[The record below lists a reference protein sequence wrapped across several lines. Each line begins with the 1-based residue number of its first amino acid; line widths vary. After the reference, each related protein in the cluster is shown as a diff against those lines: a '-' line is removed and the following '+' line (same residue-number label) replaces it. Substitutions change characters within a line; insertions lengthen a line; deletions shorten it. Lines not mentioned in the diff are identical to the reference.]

1 MRLIERAWYARRHPL
16 ALLLSPLSALFGW
29 LAGRR
34 RAGYASGTRT
44 VTRLPVPVIVIG
56 NLTVGGTGKTPL
68 TAALASGLRAAGYT
82 PGIVSRGYGGQAE
95 MPMAVTIDSSPAQV
109 GDEPLLLAR
118 ATHAPIYVC
127 RQRAAAAQALL
138 ATHPGVDL
146 ILCDDGLQHYALGRD
161 IELCVVDGLRGFGN
175 GRLLP
180 AGPLREPVGRLQSV
194 DAVIVNGAGN
204 LPAHPQAYRMQ
215 LVPGMPY
222 RLDNATISCA
232 ADALP
237 GPLTAMCGIG
247 NPQRFFATLQS
258 LDLQFAERDFPD
270 HHAYTAAD
278 LPAGTLIVTEKDAVK
293 LAAMPDLGSAGA
305 RIWVLP
311 VTAVIQ
317 PDLIAWLSEKLKHGR
332 QTA

>member
-1 MRLIERAWYARRHPL
+1 MRLIERAWYAPRHPL
-16 ALLLSPLSALFGW
+16 ALLLSPLSCLFGW
-29 LAGRR
+29 LAARR
-34 RAGYASGTRT
+34 RSAYARGART
-44 VTRLPVPVIVIG
+44 VTRLPVSVIVVG

-68 TAALASGLRAAGYT
+68 TAALAAGLRAAGYT
-82 PGIVSRGYGGQAE
+82 PGIVSRGYGGQADT
-95 MPMAVTIDSSPAQV
+95 PLAVSPDSHPAQV

-118 ATHAPIYVC
+118 STRAPVWVC

-138 ATHPGVDL
+138 AAHPEVDI

-161 IELCVVDGLRGFGN
+161 IELCVIDGQRGFGN

-180 AGPLREPVGRLQSV
+180 AGPLREPVDRLQSV
-194 DAVIVNGAGN
+194 DAVVVNGEGDM
-204 LPAHPQAYRMQ
+204 PAHPHGFRMQ
-215 LVPGMPY
+215 LVPGVPY
-222 RLDNATISCA
+222 RLDNATITRSVA
-232 ADALP
+232 ALP
-237 GPLTAMCGIG
+237 GPLTAVCGIG
-247 NPQRFFATLQS
+247 NPQRFFATLRG
-258 LDLQFAERDFPD
+258 LGLQFAGHDFPD
-270 HHAYTAAD
+270 HHAFTVAD

-293 LAAMPDLGSAGA
+293 LAAMPDLGDAGA